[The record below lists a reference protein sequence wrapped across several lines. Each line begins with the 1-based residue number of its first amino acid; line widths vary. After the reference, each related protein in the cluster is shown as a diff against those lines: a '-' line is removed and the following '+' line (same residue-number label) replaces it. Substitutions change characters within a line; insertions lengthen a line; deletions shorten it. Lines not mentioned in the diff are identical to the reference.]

1 LADTR
6 GAFAFHGLPP
16 GIYRARAYRSGCG
29 WTESDVTLEAGRTL
43 EWSGVLPDRNANRIR
58 NGDLAMH
65 WLGETWPDHWYRS
78 ELGWEGEII
87 PLVEGRQYRLK
98 VEFKDETPGDVLV
111 RWSRRV
117 EMELPRRSPLP
128 RIESRPVTRANPV
141 LEFEGTSTM
150 GLVQVTIR
158 SGEHGSPRD
167 VCARIDLRAVE

>member
-1 LADTR
+1 
-6 GAFAFHGLPP
+6 
-16 GIYRARAYRSGCG
+16 
-29 WTESDVTLEAGRTL
+29 VTLEAGRTL
-43 EWSGVLPDRNANRIR
+43 EWSGELPGGNGNRIR
-58 NGDLAMH
+58 NGDLTMQ
-65 WLGETWPDHWYRS
+65 WLGESGPDHWYRS

-87 PLVEGRQYRLK
+87 PLEEGRPYRLT
-98 VEFKDETPGDVLV
+98 VEFTEQAPGDVLV